1 MQFSS
6 DPIGSARTPAVSLCQ
21 RALTGDDSA
30 AIELLTRLAAGD
42 RQLESYV
49 SSSQDA
55 QAARVREA
63 VVAYL
68 ARGRWLGRALPL
80 PPGSHAG
87 QMGRHLRELIAQA
100 AQTGSASAW
109 GRTLLALLGD
119 PDAVVRET
127 AIHLLEC
134 SRTPEVVF
142 ALLEALGDRDER
154 VRWAAGIEL
163 AKTGRLGAEG
173 VLRHIVMHEVT
184 PEARHVMAYV
194 LRRTADEALRQQAA
208 TVVEAL
214 DSTEYRVAAPL
225 AANRVLASQ
234 GGSASEHT

>member
-6 DPIGSARTPAVSLCQ
+6 DPVASALTSAASLCQ
-21 RALTGDDSA
+21 RALAGDDSA
-30 AIELLTRLAAGD
+30 AVELLNRLAAGD

-49 SSSQDA
+49 SSSQDPR
-55 QAARVREA
+55 AARVREA
-63 VVAYL
+63 VVLYL
-68 ARGRWLGRALPL
+68 ARGRWLGHALPL
-80 PPGSHAG
+80 PPGAHAG
-87 QMGRHLRELIAQA
+87 LTGRHLRDLIAQA

-109 GRTLLALLGD
+109 GRTLFALMGD

-142 ALLEALGDRDER
+142 ALVEALGDRDER

-163 AKTGRLGAEG
+163 AKTGRLGAEA
-173 VLRHIVMHEVT
+173 VLRHVVMHEVT

-194 LRRTADEALRQQAA
+194 LRHTADETLRQEAA

-225 AANRVLASQ
+225 AANRVLVSH
-234 GGSASEHT
+234 GW